1 MRVTATA
8 ANPCGGIS
16 SGMPFSS
23 SAELGGAAHTLL
35 APAGGVNRDFIL
47 APGSLYQ
54 THKLLEGLLVV

>member
-1 MRVTATA
+1 MYA
-8 ANPCGGIS
+8 GHGH
-16 SGMPFSS
+16 SGQSLWGDLQWN
-23 SAELGGAAHTLL
+23 ALLKLGGAAHTLL